1 MAEEIPFTYSK
12 DTTTWPVQSASCE
25 DSVMIYGKFILP
37 RPTVAGQDVT
47 ATPVGKSFGF
57 DARSGSN
64 TGVWLD
70 SDTGESILAVQFYNR
85 WSGIRSAKC
94 ILGGN
99 QVDGTPGKEFLH
111 ASVNNIMAGQAG
123 VLGELDQVTFNLFTS
138 HARGEPGPVSRI
150 ISVPGALPGGAIV
163 IDTTTTLHEWTG
175 GQRVYDIEIQS
186 PTTFEWVEG
195 VPKVADPITG
205 VTPGIT
211 WGTPSTGQAIPAGGG
226 AYTIV
231 GADNTFNIDFMPY
244 VWVTGARYQFI
255 ITPTNRV
262 GFEQLRNA
270 DREIFLAFE
279 MINTSVQEQE
289 HPGVP
294 NLVDGA

>member
-37 RPTVAGQDVT
+37 RPTVKGQDTT

-57 DARSGSN
+57 DARPGGN

-70 SDTGESILAVQFYNR
+70 SDMGESVLAVQFYNR

-99 QVDGTPGKEFLH
+99 QVDGTPGKEFVH
-111 ASVNNIMAGQAG
+111 ASVNRVLAGPISSS
-123 VLGELDQVTFNLFTS
+123 LSQVTFNLFTS

-150 ISVPGALPGGAIV
+150 ISVPGALEGGAIV
-163 IDTTTTLHEWTG
+163 INTETSLHEWTG
-175 GQRVYDIEIQS
+175 GQRVYEIEIQT
-186 PTTFEWVEG
+186 PTTFDWVEG

-211 WGTPSTGQAIPAGGG
+211 WGSPVTGQAIPGGGG
-226 AYTIV
+226 AYSIV
-231 GADNTFNIDFMPY
+231 GADNTFNIAFQPY
-244 VWVTGARYQFI
+244 TWVAGATYQFI

-262 GFEQLRNA
+262 GFDQLRNA
-270 DREIFLAFE
+270 DRELFLAFE
-279 MINTSVQEQE
+279 MVNTSLQEQE
-289 HPGVP
+289 HPSVP
-294 NLVDGA
+294 NLADGA

>member
-25 DSVMIYGKFILP
+25 DSVMIYGKFVLP
-37 RPTVAGQDVT
+37 RPTVKGQDVT
-47 ATPVGKSFGF
+47 ATPGGRSFGF
-57 DARSGSN
+57 DARPGGN

-70 SDTGESILAVQFYNR
+70 SDMGESLLVAQFYNR
-85 WSGIRSAKC
+85 WDGIRSAKC

-99 QVDGTPGKEFLH
+99 QVDGTAGKEFVH
-111 ASVNNIMAGQAG
+111 ASVNHIMAGPITSS
-123 VLGELDQVTFNLFTS
+123 LSQVTFNLFTS

-150 ISVPGALPGGAIV
+150 ISSPGALPGGAIV

-175 GQRVYDIEIQS
+175 GQRVYEIEIQS
-186 PTTFEWVEG
+186 PTTFDWVEG

-211 WGTPSTGQAIPAGGG
+211 WGTPVTGQAIPAGGG
-226 AYTIV
+226 AYSIV

-244 VWVTGARYQFI
+244 AWVAGATYQFI

-262 GFEQLRNA
+262 GFDQMRNA
-270 DREIFLAFE
+270 DREVFFAFE
-279 MINTSVQEQE
+279 MINTSIQKQE
-289 HPGVP
+289 HPSAP
-294 NLVDGA
+294 NHTDGA